1 MTTKGVKIL
10 WKTDGENHRI
20 YDVFCD
26 FWVPLGVHFGDQGQ
40 HKKQNKGV
48 FLVTFSGVGSG
59 RILECFLVLFG
70 CFLDAFW
77 MLFGILLVAFWEP
90 FGTGLLELLGSCG
103 KDLGCFFL
111 CFFIKFLVF
120 IQPVLSNVG
129 ECRGLGGWGGV

>member
-10 WKTDGENHRI
+10 WKTDGENNRI
-20 YDVFCD
+20 YAVFCD

-59 RILECFLVLFG
+59 RVLGCFLGAFLMFFE

-77 MLFGILLVAFWEP
+77 
-90 FGTGLLELLGSCG
+90 
-103 KDLGCFFL
+103 
-111 CFFIKFLVF
+111 
-120 IQPVLSNVG
+120 
-129 ECRGLGGWGGV
+129 